1 MTLSRLAGKP
11 SQLKLDQ
18 NEARDFQSAPNGDK
32 QAGQK
37 SAAARQI
44 DDEK

>member
-1 MTLSRLAGKP
+1 VTLSRLAGKP
-11 SQLKLDQ
+11 SQLDQ